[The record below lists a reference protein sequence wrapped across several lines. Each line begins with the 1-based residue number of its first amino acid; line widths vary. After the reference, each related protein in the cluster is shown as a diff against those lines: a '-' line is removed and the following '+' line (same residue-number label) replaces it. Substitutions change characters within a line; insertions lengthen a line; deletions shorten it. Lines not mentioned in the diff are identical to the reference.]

1 MNPSVIQSKEIL
13 SKIRVVFSERRRDQS
28 HKRWYPKA
36 LKDLAVSALEHGH
49 AQSEVARA
57 AGVSEGSI
65 RNWRKSKKVE
75 RRSFP
80 LDKQK
85 RPLELKLIEG
95 REVVP
100 APSLESGISNAP
112 SEAIARIEFRSGVRI
127 ALPVSAL
134 SERLFGLLQGD
145 LL

>member
-1 MNPSVIQSKEIL
+1 MNPSVIQNKGIL
-13 SKIRVVFSERRRDQS
+13 EKVRVVFSERRRDQN

-36 LKDLAVSALEHGH
+36 LKDLAVSALEQGYT
-49 AQSEVARA
+49 QSEVARA
-57 AGVSEGSI
+57 ASVSEGSI
-65 RNWRKSKKVE
+65 RNWGKLDKSKK
-75 RRSFP
+75 SST

-85 RPLELKLIEG
+85 RPLELKLIESK
-95 REVVP
+95 EIVP
-100 APSLESGISNAP
+100 APSLESGIPSAP

-145 LL
+145 AL

>member
-1 MNPSVIQSKEIL
+1 MNPSIIQNKGIL
-13 SKIRVVFSERRRDQS
+13 DKIRIVFSGRRRDQN

-36 LKDLAVSALEHGH
+36 LKDLAVSALEQGH

-65 RNWRKSKKVE
+65 KNWRKSKKLEKSV
-75 RRSFP
+75 P

-100 APSLESGISNAP
+100 APSLENRIPSAP
-112 SEAIARIEFRSGVRI
+112 SEAIARIEFCSGVRI

-134 SERLFGLLQGD
+134 SERLLGLLQGD
-145 LL
+145 AL